1 MKCVNGMDY
10 CRRSIAGQ
18 LKCPSDG
25 SSCGGDNNNALY
37 YDKT

>member
-10 CRRSIAGQ
+10 CRRSIGQ